1 MRKLRSDVLRSY
13 EILRQVRKGDG
24 MIWGHQPFKA
34 AAGLLPGAMM
44 LCVLTPLSA
53 AIDGTVMNA
62 TTGKPQAAV
71 TVTLVHPGEG
81 GMQTLGSAKTDAQGK
96 FAIDKA
102 VPSPPALLQ
111 AEYQGVTYN
120 SILQPGA
127 PSTGVRLNVYDA
139 TNKRTGDVA
148 QQHLVIVEPVSG
160 QLRIS
165 ETFLIQNK
173 GNTTF
178 QDLSK
183 GSIQIY
189 LPKGTTT
196 EVTVQAP
203 GGMPIRRS
211 PEKTSQPEVYKVNY
225 PVKPGETQFEF
236 AYALPDPK
244 KFAGKAVD
252 TEPLRLVTASTVT
265 LSGDGLKDL
274 GTEPRTQAHVYEI
287 PAGASFDL
295 SVGGEGVLRT
305 ESAQAQDEDNG
316 APKVAPGMARIYNRL
331 YWVLGL
337 AFGILALGG
346 TLLYRK
352 GTAA

>member
-1 MRKLRSDVLRSY
+1 MR
-13 EILRQVRKGDG
+13 
-24 MIWGHQPFKA
+24 
-34 AAGLLPGAMM
+34 LLFFLFAVPIF
-44 LCVLTPLSA
+44 A
-53 AIDGTVMNA
+53 AIDGTVINA
-62 TTGKPQAAV
+62 TTGKPQPLV
-71 TVTLVHPGEG
+71 TVTLIHPGEG
-81 GMQTLGSAKTDAQGK
+81 GMQTLGSGKSDAQGK
-96 FAIDKA
+96 FAIDKE

-111 AEYQGVTYN
+111 AEFQGVTYN

-139 TNKRTGDVA
+139 TNKLSADVA
-148 QQHLVIVEPVSG
+148 QQHLVIVEPAGG

-165 ETFLIQNK
+165 ETFLVQNK

-196 EVTVQAP
+196 EVTVTAP

-211 PEKTSQPEVYKVNY
+211 PEKTAQPDVYKVNY
-225 PVKPGETQFEF
+225 PVKPGETQFEL
-236 AYALPDPK
+236 AYTLPDPK
-244 KFAGKAVD
+244 RFAGKAVD
-252 TEPLRLVTASTVT
+252 KDPLRLVTANTVT

-287 PAGASFDL
+287 PAGAAFDL
-295 SVGGEGVLRT
+295 SVTGEGALRT
-305 ESAQAQDEDNG
+305 ENAQNQDEDNG
-316 APKVAPGMARIYNRL
+316 QPKPTPGMARIYSRL
-331 YWVLGL
+331 YWILGL
-337 AFGILALGG
+337 TFGLLALGG